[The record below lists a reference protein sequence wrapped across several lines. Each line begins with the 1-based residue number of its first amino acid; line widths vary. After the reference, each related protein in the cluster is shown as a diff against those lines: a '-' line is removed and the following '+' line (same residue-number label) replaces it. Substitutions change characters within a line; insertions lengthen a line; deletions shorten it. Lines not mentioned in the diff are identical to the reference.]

1 MKIFFQNLIKK
12 ILLTFGIGIY
22 RSVHKKD
29 LYELISKFR
38 PYNLGYELIRVGS
51 KHDGGYLVPNILDK
65 IDYCISPGVDNTVF
79 FEKQLLN
86 DYKIKSYL
94 LDHTVQE
101 DQNFLKNFDF
111 TKKKLGVLSN
121 KNEISLE
128 NFYNQKIKNKSKNG
142 ILQMDIEG
150 DEYKVLLSTPDNIL
164 KNFKILI
171 IEFHNLD
178 KINNKSHYFIVNSVI
193 DKLFQSFEICHVHPN
208 NFSKI
213 VNFDKDISI
222 PEIIEV
228 SFLRRDLI
236 LIKEKVKS
244 LPHPLDS
251 KNIPEKEDIRLKKFI

>member
-86 DYKIKSYL
+86 NYKIKSYL

-111 TKKKLGVLSN
+111 TKKK
-121 KNEISLE
+121 
-128 NFYNQKIKNKSKNG
+128 
-142 ILQMDIEG
+142 
-150 DEYKVLLSTPDNIL
+150 
-164 KNFKILI
+164 
-171 IEFHNLD
+171 
-178 KINNKSHYFIVNSVI
+178 
-193 DKLFQSFEICHVHPN
+193 
-208 NFSKI
+208 
-213 VNFDKDISI
+213 
-222 PEIIEV
+222 
-228 SFLRRDLI
+228 
-236 LIKEKVKS
+236 
-244 LPHPLDS
+244 
-251 KNIPEKEDIRLKKFI
+251 IRCFV